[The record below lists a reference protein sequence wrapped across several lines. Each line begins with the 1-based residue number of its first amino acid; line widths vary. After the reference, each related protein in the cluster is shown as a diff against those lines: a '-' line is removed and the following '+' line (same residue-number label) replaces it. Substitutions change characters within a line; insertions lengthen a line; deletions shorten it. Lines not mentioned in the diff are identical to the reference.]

1 MNPYLTSTLNCFL
14 ILFGGF
20 LLINL
25 MVYIYFR
32 VKPDKSFEFAK
43 NLFESFHSYQD
54 IVDKSTDNYDIR
66 VHEIDD
72 RTKEIE
78 FYDKIRSMFLYFC
91 AIYELESDTLTV
103 TRVAKTETTFAEH
116 DMEKKQ
122 IVSRRKRKII
132 LLICAGLTVFSY
144 TGGLGY
150 LYASGNTITYYDF
163 SVFFLHKL
171 IQTLCMIAII
181 SFGCAIAYKI
191 SYKRKLSWDALW
203 DDDRIDLGWIILFCF
218 LYMLVDSIRSF
229 LM

>member
-54 IVDKSTDNYDIR
+54 IVNKSTDDYDIK

-72 RTKEIE
+72 KTKEIE
-78 FYDKIRSMFLYFC
+78 FYDKSRSMFIYFC
-91 AIYELESDTLTV
+91 AIYEPESDTLTV
-103 TRVAKTETTFAEH
+103 TCVAKTETTFAEH
-116 DMEKKQ
+116 DREKER
-122 IVSRRKRKII
+122 VASRRKRKII
-132 LLICAGLTVFSY
+132 LLICAGLIVLSY
-144 TGGLGY
+144 AGGLGY

-163 SVFFLHKL
+163 SVFFLHRL
-171 IQTLCMIAII
+171 IQALCMIAII
-181 SFGCAIAYKI
+181 SFGCATAYKL
-191 SYKRKLSWDALW
+191 SYKRKLSWDVLW
-203 DDDRIDLGWIILFCF
+203 DDDKVDLGWIILFC
-218 LYMLVDSIRSF
+218 LLCMLVDSVRNF

>member
-14 ILFGGF
+14 ILLGGF

-25 MVYIYFR
+25 MVYIYLR

-43 NLFESFHSYQD
+43 NLFESFPNYQD
-54 IVDKSTDNYDIR
+54 IVNKSTDNYDIK

-72 RTKEIE
+72 KTKEIE
-78 FYDKIRSMFLYFC
+78 FYDKSRSMFLYFC
-91 AIYELESDTLTV
+91 AIYEPKSDTLTV
-103 TRVAKTETTFAEH
+103 THVAKTETTFAEH
-116 DMEKKQ
+116 DMEKKR
-122 IVSRRKRKII
+122 IASRRKRKII
-132 LLICAGLTVFSY
+132 LLIYAGLTVLSY

-150 LYASGNTITYYDF
+150 LYTSGSTITYYDF

-171 IQTLCMIAII
+171 IQTLGMILIV
-181 SFGCAIAYKI
+181 SFGCAIAYKL

-203 DDDRIDLGWIILFCF
+203 DDDKIDLGWIILFCF

>member
-78 FYDKIRSMFLYFC
+78 FYDKSRSMFIYFC

-132 LLICAGLTVFSY
+132 LLICAGLTVLSY

>member
-78 FYDKIRSMFLYFC
+78 FYDKSRSMFLYFC

-132 LLICAGLTVFSY
+132 LLICAGLTVLSY
-144 TGGLGY
+144 TGGLG
-150 LYASGNTITYYDF
+150 
-163 SVFFLHKL
+163 
-171 IQTLCMIAII
+171 C
-181 SFGCAIAYKI
+181 
-191 SYKRKLSWDALW
+191 KR
-203 DDDRIDLGWIILFCF
+203 
-218 LYMLVDSIRSF
+218 
-229 LM
+229 

>member
-54 IVDKSTDNYDIR
+54 IVNKSTDDYDIK

-72 RTKEIE
+72 KTKEIE
-78 FYDKIRSMFLYFC
+78 FYDKSRSMFIYFC
-91 AIYELESDTLTV
+91 AIYEPESDTLTV
-103 TRVAKTETTFAEH
+103 TCVAKTETTFAEH
-116 DMEKKQ
+116 DREKER
-122 IVSRRKRKII
+122 VASRRKRKII
-132 LLICAGLTVFSY
+132 LLICAGLTVLSY
-144 TGGLGY
+144 AGGLGY

-163 SVFFLHKL
+163 SVFFLHRL
-171 IQTLCMIAII
+171 IQALCMIAII
-181 SFGCAIAYKI
+181 SFGCAIAYKL
-191 SYKRKLSWDALW
+191 SYKRKLSWDVLW
-203 DDDRIDLGWIILFCF
+203 DDDKVDLGWIILFC
-218 LYMLVDSIRSF
+218 LLCMLVDSVRNF

>member
-78 FYDKIRSMFLYFC
+78 FYDKSRSMFLYFC

-132 LLICAGLTVFSY
+132 LLICAGLTVLSY

>member
-72 RTKEIE
+72 RIKEIE
-78 FYDKIRSMFLYFC
+78 FYDKSRSMFLYFC

-132 LLICAGLTVFSY
+132 LLICAGLTVLSY

>member
-1 MNPYLTSTLNCFL
+1 MNPCLTAYLNCLL
-14 ILFGGF
+14 ILLGGF

-25 MVYIYFR
+25 MVYIYLR

-54 IVDKSTDNYDIR
+54 IVDKSTDNYDIK
-66 VHEIDD
+66 VCDIDD

-78 FYDKIRSMFLYFC
+78 FYDKSRSMFLYFC

-132 LLICAGLTVFSY
+132 LLICAGLTVLSY